1 MRGLGAGGQGAAQVA
16 AALRGCGVDERGE
29 DVLVDRVVGQARHP
43 VAGGLVVA
51 EGQDDF
57 AGDRQVGAFR
67 VEFGQAGGEL
77 ADLGGQLLG
86 DVADRLFP
94 VGDPLQCGA

>member
-1 MRGLGAGGQGAAQVA
+1 MPEMCVGSVPVARVRHRGA

-57 AGDRQVGAFR
+57 AGDCQVGAFR
-67 VEFGQAGGEL
+67 VEFGSHSPNS
-77 ADLGGQLLG
+77 
-86 DVADRLFP
+86 VAS
-94 VGDPLQCGA
+94 